1 MSPGTKSLAFILW
14 IPGLFCLN
22 TFATSGSYSFKA
34 SIALSAFLSWKKN
47 SLKKLRRQIDVR
59 NENAM
64 TKKDSSCTHLPNTN
78 DCVYYQNNKNYEW
91 FYKCCGPVLSFLEQ
105 RQYLDNKKIKHGR
118 SRTWLINRSHT
129 YSLPIYCNVL
139 EIRLYLWWVNKL
151 TKEITAAARRIFISK
166 SSNCSSTSFHSGL
179 PEN

>member
-34 SIALSAFLSWKKN
+34 SIALSAFLSWKKKN
-47 SLKKLRRQIDVR
+47 SLRNYAVKLLS
-59 NENAM
+59 EMKTAM
-64 TKKDSSCTHLPNTN
+64 AGKAKDWRSTHLPNTN

-91 FYKCCGPVLSFLEQ
+91 FYKCCGSVLPFLEQ
-105 RQYLDNKKIKHGR
+105 RQYLDNRKIKYGR

-129 YSLPIYCNVL
+129 YSSSIYCNRNTSVF
-139 EIRLYLWWVNKL
+139 VM
-151 TKEITAAARRIFISK
+151 SK
-166 SSNCSSTSFHSGL
+166 
-179 PEN
+179 